1 LRHSSSFSVSAY
13 AETVAALVGD
23 RASALKSWPTTHT
36 LFCDETGNSGSNY
49 YYPDQPIYAEG
60 GWLVAHGQTEKLE
73 NAVLEIERSHRFT
86 PKTKGTKLKDSTR
99 GQEYLDAVSRKATP
113 FFYLVEKKYWICA
126 RAVGTFFDP
135 NYNLTVAPI
144 ETFDPRI
151 NKVRADLLYAVPDN
165 RRIGFRTAIG
175 MRVPTN
181 SRLFI
186 GYFLFRST
194 QFSRSY
200 CFRIISRSESFRIRA
215 RPTSGMG
222 KNVDNSNILGNWLRV
237 IFTPEGR
244 SDQWRFNPFMKE
256 QVTLVTGASR
266 GIGKAISQKLVQA
279 GYRVFGTTRGSSSA
293 GTVDK
298 LLRLDVQDEN
308 SVEECVNAILDE
320 AGRIDLL
327 INNAGITIYGA
338 IEELSL
344 GQVKE
349 LFETNF
355 FGVVRLTQ
363 AVLPTMRRQASGRII
378 NIGSVAGFL
387 PMPYQAA
394 YAASKHALAGWTETL
409 DLEIRRFGIRAIL
422 IQPGFISTDIDRN
435 STAGALRTDIY
446 ADERNRVI
454 ERLRVNIERGDDPAT
469 VADAVLQAATKREP
483 ATKMLVGQ
491 GSRQL
496 RILRTLLPRT
506 IFELGLRR
514 QFGLGVPPKQINR
527 GTK

>member
-1 LRHSSSFSVSAY
+1 
-13 AETVAALVGD
+13 
-23 RASALKSWPTTHT
+23 
-36 LFCDETGNSGSNY
+36 
-49 YYPDQPIYAEG
+49 
-60 GWLVAHGQTEKLE
+60 
-73 NAVLEIERSHRFT
+73 
-86 PKTKGTKLKDSTR
+86 
-99 GQEYLDAVSRKATP
+99 
-113 FFYLVEKKYWICA
+113 
-126 RAVGTFFDP
+126 
-135 NYNLTVAPI
+135 
-144 ETFDPRI
+144 
-151 NKVRADLLYAVPDN
+151 
-165 RRIGFRTAIG
+165 
-175 MRVPTN
+175 
-181 SRLFI
+181 
-186 GYFLFRST
+186 
-194 QFSRSY
+194 
-200 CFRIISRSESFRIRA
+200 
-215 RPTSGMG
+215 MG